1 MNDADRDV
9 KRLEWLVETSAK
21 AGERPLMKRWRVSY
35 DVCSL
40 F

>member
-21 AGERPLMKRWRVSY
+21 SWREAVDEAMEGEL
-35 DVCSL
+35 
-40 F
+40 